1 MRLPVGRAL
10 ETDPRIKA
18 TLAPAPSLPSPP
30 PAHRPARRAGRKF
43 GDLALEVDFF
53 SVKKFLAKDFKDPEP
68 NTEAA
73 VRAPGAGT
81 AEHAERQGLEPSRAP
96 SDSCLQRGG
105 RSAAPR

>member
-1 MRLPVGRAL
+1 MYRYIKEDLFTSEIFKVEIQNLPKYIGFN
-10 ETDPRIKA
+10 D
-18 TLAPAPSLPSPP
+18 
-30 PAHRPARRAGRKF
+30 
-43 GDLALEVDFF
+43 
-53 SVKKFLAKDFKDPEP
+53 VKKFLAKDFKDPEP